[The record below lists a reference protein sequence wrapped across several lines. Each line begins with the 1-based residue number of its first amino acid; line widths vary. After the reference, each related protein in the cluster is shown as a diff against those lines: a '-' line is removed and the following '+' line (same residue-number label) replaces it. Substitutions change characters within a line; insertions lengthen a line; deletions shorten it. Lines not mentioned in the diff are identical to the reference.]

1 MARPADNDPD
11 DDADDHADDAQSGDV
26 PEGVGADLYATHLE
40 HLRRHEAYQDA
51 VLSFP
56 DAEGRKQDIP
66 LDQVTEIEE
75 PSRGGSRGKIR
86 LRNGAIVLASGAVI
100 AAAIAALRYRRA
112 RK

>member
-1 MARPADNDPD
+1 MAHPD
-11 DDADDHADDAQSGDV
+11 DDDAADDGQSGDV
-26 PEGVGADLYATHLE
+26 PEGVGADLYPTHLE
-40 HLRRHEAYQDA
+40 HLRRQEAYQDA

-75 PSRGGSRGKIR
+75 PSRGGSRGKIT
-86 LRNGAIVLASGAVI
+86 LRNGVIVVASGAVI

>member
-1 MARPADNDPD
+1 VAHVPD
-11 DDADDHADDAQSGDV
+11 DDHDDAQSGEV

-40 HLRRHEAYQDA
+40 QLSRHEAFQDA

-56 DAEGRKQDIP
+56 DAAGGRQDVP
-66 LDQVTEIEE
+66 LDEVTEIEE
-75 PSRGGSRGKIR
+75 PSDGRSRGRIR
-86 LRNGAIVLASGAVI
+86 LRNGVIVLASGAVI

>member
-1 MARPADNDPD
+1 MAHLPD
-11 DDADDHADDAQSGDV
+11 DDPDDAQSGEV

-40 HLRRHEAYQDA
+40 HLSRHKAFQDA

-56 DAEGRKQDIP
+56 DDSGGRQNVP

-75 PSRGGSRGKIR
+75 PSEGSTRGRIR

-100 AAAIAALRYRRA
+100 GAAIAALRYRRA

>member
-1 MARPADNDPD
+1 MAHPVDGDAD
-11 DDADDHADDAQSGDV
+11 DDADDSQSGDV

-56 DAEGRKQDIP
+56 DADGRKHDVP

-75 PSRGGSRGKIR
+75 PSGGSSQRRIT
-86 LRNGAIVLASGAVI
+86 LRNGVIVVASGAVI

>member
-1 MARPADNDPD
+1 MAGDDPD
-11 DDADDHADDAQSGDV
+11 ETQTGDI
-26 PEGVGADLYATHLE
+26 PEGVGAELYPTHLD

-56 DAEGRKQDIP
+56 DAAGEKQDIA
-66 LDQVTEIEE
+66 LDQVAEIEDPSE
-75 PSRGGSRGKIR
+75 GSSRGRIR
-86 LRNGAIVLASGAVI
+86 LRNGVIVLASGAVI

>member
-1 MARPADNDPD
+1 VAHPAE
-11 DDADDHADDAQSGDV
+11 DDADDEQSGDI
-26 PEGVGADLYATHLE
+26 PEGVGADLYPTHLE
-40 HLRRHEAYQDA
+40 HLSRHEAYQDA

-56 DAEGRKQDIP
+56 DAAGGRQDVA
-66 LDQVTEIEE
+66 LDQVTAIEE
-75 PSRGGSRGKIR
+75 PSHGNSRGRIR

>member
-1 MARPADNDPD
+1 MAPLVDDDPD
-11 DDADDHADDAQSGDV
+11 DAHSGEI
-26 PEGVGADLYATHLE
+26 PEGVGSELYPMHLE
-40 HLRRHEAYQDA
+40 HLSRHEAYRDA

-56 DAEGRKQDIP
+56 DAAGRSQDVA
-66 LDQVTEIEE
+66 LDQVAEIEE
-75 PSRGGSRGKIR
+75 PSHGSSRGRIR